1 MGKVVLFAVLTMDGC
16 LTDSSAEAKQWL
28 ADADMTDR
36 FGITEMKETAHILD
50 ENTPLTLLSDWVKDS
65 PSHSVYFIEA
75 NATTA
80 GIINGM
86 MRYRQVDEIIL
97 CTIPVIAGNG
107 YRLFLSDLPESKWT
121 CEVKNIQ
128 RRFDESRLSQ
138 VRCRCPA
145 EKHKFYGQNVQ
156 KISSCSLPERF
167 LKIIH
172 SALKKY
178 FIFISL
184 HISSL

>member
-121 CEVKNIQ
+121 CEVKTYKDGSMKAVY
-128 RRFDESRLSQ
+128 RKCDADA
-138 VRCRCPA
+138 A

>member
-80 GIINGM
+80 GIINDM

-121 CEVKNIQ
+121 CEVKTYKDGSMKAVY
-128 RRFDESRLSQ
+128 RKCDADAR
-138 VRCRCPA
+138 
-145 EKHKFYGQNVQ
+145 Q
-156 KISSCSLPERF
+156 KSTNFMGRMF
-167 LKIIH
+167 RK
-172 SALKKY
+172 
-178 FIFISL
+178 
-184 HISSL
+184 

>member
-86 MRYRQVDEIIL
+86 MRYRQVDEIRCSRFRCVSHELLPDGCTGDHGAGSIIL
-97 CTIPVIAGNG
+97 S
-107 YRLFLSDLPESKWT
+107 YK
-121 CEVKNIQ
+121 
-128 RRFDESRLSQ
+128 
-138 VRCRCPA
+138 
-145 EKHKFYGQNVQ
+145 
-156 KISSCSLPERF
+156 
-167 LKIIH
+167 
-172 SALKKY
+172 
-178 FIFISL
+178 
-184 HISSL
+184 